1 MIFNAPS
8 FDYFC
13 NTKICEKEPRFNG
26 VLFKK
31 EFTLI

>member
-1 MIFNAPS
+1 MLHPLIIFV
-8 FDYFC
+8 
-13 NTKICEKEPRFNG
+13 IQRLCEKEPRFNG